1 MRSLFQFIR
10 FMLLQLKREQ
20 YHIVVLVVLALMLL
34 GGGIYARVEG
44 IPLNDAL
51 WWAVVTMTTVGYGDI
66 SPDTLSGKL
75 IGVFLMLTGIGFLG
89 LLTATIASVF
99 VENRMMQYKGLNDI
113 KARNHFVI
121 CGWNHQAAHIVSEL
135 LADPK
140 ARERPV
146 VILAEL
152 EEHPLPD
159 MSVHFVRGGVQD
171 KTLDKAALPD
181 ADTVIIVADEKVD
194 PAYRDAKLVMD
205 TLTVRSRCPK
215 VYICAELTDAQNLE
229 HARRAG
235 ANEIIIEGELRSHL
249 IAQAALDHGVSELV
263 SELMSNGAGHE
274 LYKTAIPDSM
284 AGKKFYEVF
293 CELKRE
299 RNVISLGV
307 RRHGDNTLVTNPDG
321 DYRLQKG
328 DRLILLS
335 LDRPKLS

>member
-1 MRSLFQFIR
+1 MRSLHQFIT
-10 FMLLQLKREQ
+10 FMLQQLRREQ

-34 GGGIYARVEG
+34 GGGLYARVEG
-44 IPLNDAL
+44 ISLEDAL

-66 SPDTLSGKL
+66 SPETLSGKF

-99 VENRMMQYKGLNDI
+99 VENRMMQYKGLKDI
-113 KARNHFVI
+113 KAQQHFVI
-121 CGWNHQAAHIVSEL
+121 CGWNHQAEHIVSEL

-146 VILAEL
+146 VILADL

-159 MSVHFVRGGVQD
+159 MNVHFVRGAVQD
-171 KTLDKAALPD
+171 KTLVKAALPE
-181 ADTVIIVADEKVD
+181 ADTVIILADEKVD

-205 TLTVRSRCPK
+205 TLTVRTMCPR

-235 ANEIIIEGELRSHL
+235 ADEIIIEGELRSHL

-274 LYKTAIPDSM
+274 LYTNAIPDSM
-284 AGKKFYEVF
+284 AGRRFYEVF

-307 RRHGDNTLVTNPDG
+307 RRSENETLVTNPDA
-321 DYRLQKG
+321 DFVLQKG

-335 LDRPKLS
+335 LERPEFG

>member
-10 FMLLQLKREQ
+10 SMLLQLRREQ
-20 YHIVVLVVLALMLL
+20 YHIVVLMVLALTLL

-44 IPLNDAL
+44 LPLRDAL
-51 WWAVVTMTTVGYGDI
+51 WWTVVTMTTVGYGDI
-66 SPDTLSGKL
+66 SPHTVSGKI

-113 KARNHFVI
+113 KAKNHFVI
-121 CGWNHQAAHIVSEL
+121 CGWNHQAEHIVSEL

-140 ARERPV
+140 SRERPV
-146 VILAEL
+146 VILADL

-159 MSVHFVRGGVQD
+159 MNVQFVRGAVQD
-171 KTLDKAALPD
+171 KTLDKAALPE
-181 ADTVIIVADEKVD
+181 ADTVIILADEKVA

-205 TLTVRSRCPK
+205 TLTIRTTCPR

-284 AGKKFYEVF
+284 AGKRFYEVF
-293 CELKRE
+293 CELKKE
-299 RNVISLGV
+299 RNVITLGV
-307 RRHGDNTLVTNPDG
+307 RRNENNTLLTNPDA
-321 DYRLQKG
+321 DYVVQKG
-328 DRLILLS
+328 DHFILLS
-335 LDRPKLS
+335 LDRPKLG